1 MSFEQDEEILQDFL
15 IEAGE
20 ILESLSEQLVEL
32 ENNPDNADLLNAI
45 FRGFH
50 TVKGG
55 AGFLSLTELVDV
67 CHGAENIF
75 DLLRNGQ
82 RSVTPELMDVILE
95 ATDSI
100 NEMFALVQAGEP
112 LVAAEPRLLEELHR
126 LSTPESETPAPVE
139 EVVVE
144 QAPEPTPQA
153 DSSSNDMT
161 EDEFEALLDELHGG
175 GSVPSTPT
183 TSESAASVSSDSNEI
198 SDDEFESLLD
208 DLHGQGAFSPAVN
221 TPTASTSSSSDE
233 INDEDF
239 ESLLDEIHGKGKGPK
254 AAATPKAEAPKPAAP
269 VAKPAPAPKPAAAK
283 PAAKPA
289 APKDKK
295 APQPAA
301 SQGETTVRVD
311 TKRLDQI
318 MNMVGE
324 LVLVRN
330 RLTSLGMTKED
341 EDLTKAV
348 SNLDAVTT
356 DLQGAVMKTRMQP
369 IKKVFGR
376 FPRVVRDLARSLN
389 KEIKLILEGEDTDL
403 DKNLVEALADPLV
416 HLVRNSVDHGIEDPN
431 DREAKGKEREGTV
444 VLSASQEGDHILL
457 TIRDDGAGMNAEK
470 LKEIAIE
477 RGVLDADAA
486 ARMTDNEAFNLIFA
500 PGFSTKTEISEV
512 SGRGV
517 GMDVVK
523 TKITQLNGTVN
534 IDSEMGVGTVLE
546 IKVPLTLAILPTLM
560 VVIGKQTFALPLAG
574 VNEIFHLDLTNTNVV
589 DGQLTIIVRDKAIP
603 LFYLDQWLVRNYV
616 DKPRDTGHVVIV
628 QVGAQQVGFVV
639 DSLIGQEEVVIKPLD
654 RLLHGTPGMAGAT
667 ITSDGGIA
675 LIIDVPNLLKY
686 YAKKANLN
694 KKLRAK

>member
-1 MSFEQDEEILQDFL
+1 MSYEADEEILQDFL

-32 ENNPDNADLLNAI
+32 ENDPDNADLLNAI

-55 AGFLSLTELVDV
+55 AGFLALTELVDV

-75 DLLRNGQ
+75 DILRNGQ
-82 RSVTPELMDVILE
+82 RSVTPELMDVILQ
-95 ATDSI
+95 ALDTI
-100 NEMFALVQAGEP
+100 NDQFALVQAREP
-112 LVAAEPRLLEELHR
+112 LIAADAALLAELHK
-126 LSTPESETPAPVE
+126 LSHPESAT
-139 EVVVE
+139 
-144 QAPEPTPQA
+144 PEPTPAPETVIAAPTVEPEQ
-153 DSSSNDMT
+153 SSASGDDMT
-161 EDEFEALLDELHGG
+161 EEEFERLLDELHGG
-175 GSVPSTPT
+175 
-183 TSESAASVSSDSNEI
+183 TSSGGEGQQLKTNDDI
-198 SDDEFESLLD
+198 SDDEFENLLD
-208 DLHGQGAFSPAVN
+208 ELHGQGAFSPEVSN
-221 TPTASTSSSSDE
+221 ETKPIESNE
-233 INDEDF
+233 INDDEF
-239 ESLLDEIHGKGKGPK
+239 ENLLDELHGQGKSPQTAQK
-254 AAATPKAEAPKPAAP
+254 PPEVKSEPAPTPAPVAKPAAP
-269 VAKPAPAPKPAAAK
+269 VAKPAAKKAPAK
-283 PAAKPA
+283 PAG
-289 APKDKK
+289 DKK
-295 APQPAA
+295 AAPAP

-311 TKRLDQI
+311 TQRLDQI

-389 KEIKLILEGEDTDL
+389 KEIKLILEGEETDL

-416 HLVRNSVDHGIEDPN
+416 HLVRNSVDHGIEEPSV
-431 DREAKGKEREGTV
+431 RETNGKPREGTV
-444 VLSASQEGDHILL
+444 ILSASQEGDHILL
-457 TIRDDGAGMNAEK
+457 TIRDDGAGMNADK

-486 ARMTDNEAFNLIFA
+486 ARMSDQDAFNLIFA

-534 IDSEMGVGTVLE
+534 IDSELGIGTVLE

-560 VVIGKQTFALPLAG
+560 VVVGEQTFALPLAG

-589 DGQLTIIVRDKAIP
+589 DGQLTIIVREKAIP
-603 LFYLDQWLVRNYV
+603 LFYLDQWLIRDYQE
-616 DKPRDTGHVVIV
+616 KPRDTGHVVIV
-628 QVGAQQVGFVV
+628 QLGAQQIGFVV

-675 LIIDVPNLLKY
+675 LIIDVPSMLKF
-686 YAKKANLN
+686 YAKKSSVN
-694 KKLRAK
+694 KKLRS